1 MKKLAIIIV
10 TFFWVQQMYS
20 QETCELEDKVFID
33 VNAISKCEVET
44 GKKHTNT
51 VVVSRRR
58 YLKKRV
64 YLNEAISLS
73 GNLKTNNI
81 SAFKTD
87 SKLDTQLLSV
97 LKSAANKSV
106 SFDSVEKIPSFIS
119 CSNNVL
125 DETACFNI
133 EMQKHITSNFR
144 YPEKA
149 IQRGVQGDLKVSFI
163 INEKGTVT
171 NVKVTGASDSVLLK
185 NEAKRIVLL
194 LPKFLPGEEKGVK
207 VKVLYS
213 FPMSFTL
220 E

>member
-10 TFFWVQQMYS
+10 TFFWMQQMYS
-20 QETCELEDKVFID
+20 QEICESKDKVLID
-33 VNAISKCEVET
+33 VNTISKCEVET
-44 GKKHTNT
+44 GRAYKNT
-51 VVVSRRR
+51 AVVSRRR

-73 GNLKTNNI
+73 SSLKTNNI
-81 SAFKTD
+81 STFKTD

-97 LKSAANKSV
+97 LKNASNKSI
-106 SFDSVEKIPSFIS
+106 SFDSVEKIPLFIS
-119 CSNNVL
+119 CSDNEL
-125 DETACFNI
+125 DETACFNK
-133 EMQKHITSNFR
+133 EMQNHIVNSFR

-149 IQRGVQGDLKVSFI
+149 LQRGIQGDLKVSFI

-171 NVKVTGASDSVLLK
+171 SVKVTGTNESVLLK